1 MKALPLELGTK
12 PQPVTTPINICI
24 VLGNEFGEPIIVE
37 RQIRIMDQPFSKS
50 KFTKHIQWE
59 ACECSGTMCSYFT
72 DYKL

>member
-50 KFTKHIQWE
+50 KFTKHI
-59 ACECSGTMCSYFT
+59 
-72 DYKL
+72 